1 MQSVNVNGVDL
12 ENEVRGAGEPVLLID
27 MLIADCFVP
36 LLAEPAL
43 ADRYQLI
50 RYHKRGWV
58 GSTHTPPPVTIA
70 DHAADAAALLRYLGV
85 PRAHVAG
92 HSTGGVVAAQ
102 LALDDPAVVQTLVLL
117 EPFVLSVPSGEAVLQ
132 QAGPAFE
139 AYGNGD
145 HEGAWATFLSAASGL
160 DWPACRALLEDRI
173 PGVVAQAVKDA
184 DTLFGIELP
193 AMATWTVDAE
203 RAAAIGCPVLSV
215 LGTETLPLFVE
226 VAAFLR
232 SSVPN
237 VEECMIDGVGHLLHI
252 QGPEPVARG
261 ISEFLR
267 RHPGAGD

>member
-1 MQSVNVNGVDL
+1 MKSTKVNGVEL
-12 ENEVRGAGEPVLLID
+12 EYEVSGSGESLLFISSVL
-27 MLIADCFVP
+27 ADGFTP
-36 LLAEPAL
+36 LLSQPAL

-50 RYHKRGWV
+50 RYHRRGWG
-58 GSTHTPPPVTIA
+58 GSTQSHTPVSVE
-70 DHAADAAALLRYLGV
+70 DHAADAAALLHQLGV

-92 HSTGGVVAAQ
+92 HSTGGVVGAQ
-102 LALDDPAVVQTLVLL
+102 LALDEPAVVQTLVLL
-117 EPFVLSVPSGEAVLQ
+117 EPFVLSVPGGEAVLR
-132 QAGPAFE
+132 QAQPAFE
-139 AYGNGD
+139 AYGSGD
-145 HEGAWATFLSAASGL
+145 HEGAWALFLSAASGL